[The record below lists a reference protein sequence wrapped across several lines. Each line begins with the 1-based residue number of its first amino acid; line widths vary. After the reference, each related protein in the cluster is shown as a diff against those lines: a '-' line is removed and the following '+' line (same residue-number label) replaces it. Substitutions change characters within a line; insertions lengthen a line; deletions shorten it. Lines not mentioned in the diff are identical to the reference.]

1 MNRSVFRVGLLV
13 LLAAIFCA
21 ASTAAYAQGS
31 TTQTL
36 SGTVVDTSGAVI
48 PGADVAAKHN
58 ATGVVSNAVTNS
70 DGLFSLPSLP
80 IGTYTVTVTLQ
91 GFKTAVIQNVVLT
104 SGAGANVK
112 ASLEVGG
119 VSEQVTVSSSSEIVQ
134 TQSSG
139 VSQTINTNQ
148 IIKLPITSRS
158 AMDFVNLLPGVSTPN
173 GNRQATINGLPR
185 AAINIT
191 LDGINI
197 QDNTLKGSNGG
208 DGFFAIVSPRL
219 DAIEEVT
226 VSSAAQ
232 GADAAGQGAVQV
244 KFVTRSGTNDFT
256 GSGYEYYR
264 RDRLNANTWFNN
276 RDGVAKA
283 KLKQD
288 NTGVRVGGP
297 IVFPGFDGHNKA
309 FFFVNYEEQHAPSD
323 TTRTRTILNPAAQ
336 AGNFTYAGG
345 TVNVLA
351 LAAAA
356 GQVST
361 VDPAIAKVLQDI
373 RSATGT
379 TGSIADTDGN
389 LQRYTF
395 NVPVA
400 SVRRYPTVRIDYNLS
415 SKHRLNGSYNYQK
428 FRDFPDTLNN
438 RDAAFPGFP
447 VAASQASI
455 RKSFSSAL
463 RSTLTAS
470 LVNEARAGYS
480 GAPVQFFPEMS
491 PSMYTGTVANTNGF
505 HLNFPSVGSALT
517 GAAVNAASIQQRNA
531 TDLTLEDT
539 LTWLKGSHSFTFG
552 GAFSQFSIWRI
563 DSSIVPQITTGL
575 VTTDPA
581 NSLFT
586 AANFPGAS
594 AASLTAAGNLYSF
607 LTGRVTTISAD
618 ARIDEKTGKYVYEG
632 IGTQRGRLREYGGYA
647 ADQWRVKQ
655 DLTINAGVRWDV
667 QNPFYPLNSSYTFA
681 DMTNICG
688 VSGVASDDRCNL
700 FQTGA
705 TSVHPVYLQLAAGK
719 RPYKVDYNNVAPSA
733 GVAWN
738 PQARPG
744 VLGKLMGEG
753 DFVIRAGYTRSFS
766 RSGLSDFTGP
776 LSANPGV
783 TITTPVTRSE
793 TNGNL
798 LIGTAP
804 LLFRNT
810 TLLGPPS
817 YNDSPV
823 YPILPLVSNGYGT
836 QSINGFNNNI
846 QVPYADS
853 WQAGI
858 TRSLGKSMAV
868 EVRYVGTRGKEGWN
882 VLNNNE
888 FNIVEN
894 GFLKEF
900 RQAQANLQAN
910 LAAGLSTRGFAYTG
924 APGTA
929 PLPTF
934 LAFFNGQGG
943 ANAANSAVYT
953 GANWTNSTFL
963 GFLAPL
969 NPQPYNFANAGN
981 NGLLGSAAFRANAT
995 AAGIP
1000 ANFFVANPENLGG
1013 ARVTTNLDKTKYD
1026 SIQTEFRRRLS
1037 GGLQFQASYVFG
1049 HGLNS
1054 VFTSF
1059 RRPLLMRRN
1068 AGDPGDITHQF
1079 KSNFVYEMPFGRGRR
1094 WGGNANGIV
1103 DRIIGGWQLGVAS
1116 KIQSGRL
1123 VDLGNV
1129 RLVGM
1134 SRTDVQN
1141 LFKLRFDNA
1150 GKQIYMWPESVVQNT
1165 ILAWNV
1171 SPTSASGY
1179 SSGIPTGQYFAP
1191 PNGPDCIEV
1200 AQVNGANGGQTNA
1213 NAGYGEC
1220 GTGSLV
1226 ITGPTFKAHDIRI
1239 SKRTTIVGRT
1249 NIEFA
1254 AELLNAFNH
1263 PNFTPISG
1271 ITTGSFGTTLTPYQL
1286 TGLSGTD
1293 TRRTIQLVA
1302 RVNW

>member
-1 MNRSVFRVGLLV
+1 MNRSVFRVGLSV

-21 ASTAAYAQGS
+21 TSTAAYAQGS

-80 IGTYTVTVTLQ
+80 IGPYTVTVTLQ
-91 GFKTAVIQNVVLT
+91 GFKTAVIQNVVIT
-104 SGAGANVK
+104 SGAGASVK
-112 ASLEVGG
+112 ATLEVGG

-158 AMDFVNLLPGVSTPN
+158 AMDFVNLLPGVSTPS

-185 AAINIT
+185 TAINIT

-244 KFVTRSGTNDFT
+244 KFVTRSGTNSFT

-288 NTGVRVGGP
+288 NTGFRVGGP
-297 IVFPGFDGHNKA
+297 IVLPGFDGHNKA
-309 FFFVNYEEQHAPSD
+309 FFFVNYEEQRQPSD
-323 TTRTRTILNPAAQ
+323 TTRNRTILNPAAQ

-351 LAAAA
+351 LAAAN
-356 GQVST
+356 GQLGT
-361 VDPAIAKVLQDI
+361 VDPTIAKVLADI

-379 TGSIADTDGN
+379 TGSISDTDAN

-400 SVRRYPTVRIDYNLS
+400 SIRRYPTGRVDYNLTD
-415 SKHRLNGSYNYQK
+415 KHRLTGSFNYQK
-428 FRDFPDTLNN
+428 FSDFPDTLNN

-447 VAASQASI
+447 VQASQASK
-455 RKSFSSAL
+455 RMNYSGSM
-463 RSTLTAS
+463 RSTLGRNM
-470 LVNEARAGYS
+470 VNEARLGYS
-480 GAPVQFFPEMS
+480 GAPVQFFPEMAIG
-491 PSMYTGTVANTNGF
+491 MYTGTVANTNGF
-505 HLNFPSVGSALT
+505 HLAFPSVGSGLT
-517 GAAVNAASIQQRNA
+517 GPAVNAAAPQSRNA
-531 TDLTLEDT
+531 TDTTAEDT
-539 LTWLKGSHSFTFG
+539 LTWLKGSHSITMG
-552 GAFSQFSIWRI
+552 GSFSQYSIWMKN
-563 DSSIVPQITTGL
+563 STLVPQIAFGL
-575 VTTDPA
+575 ANSDPA

-586 AANFPGAS
+586 TANFPGAS
-594 AASLTAAGNLYSF
+594 SANLAAASNLYSL
-607 LTGRVTTISAD
+607 LTGRVTQIFAD
-618 ARIDEKTGKYVYEG
+618 ARLDEKTGKYVYEG
-632 IGTQRGRLREYGGYA
+632 TGLQRGRLREFGGYA

-655 DLTINAGVRWDV
+655 NLTINAGVRWDV

-681 DMTNICG
+681 DIANICG
-688 VSGVASDDRCNL
+688 VSGAAGDDRCNF
-700 FQTGA
+700 FQAGA
-705 TSVHPVYLQLAAGK
+705 MPGVHSVYQQLKSGTRA
-719 RPYKVDYNNVAPSA
+719 YKVDYNNVAPSA
-733 GVAWN
+733 GFAWT

-744 VLGKLMGEG
+744 FLKQVMGEG
-753 DFVIRAGYTRSFS
+753 DFVVRAGYTRAFS
-766 RSGLSDFTGP
+766 RSGLNDFTGP
-776 LSANPGV
+776 LNSNPGV
-783 TITTPVTRSE
+783 VISGPTTRNE
-793 TNGNL
+793 NNGNL
-798 LIGTAP
+798 FVGTVP

-810 TLLGPPS
+810 AQLSAPAFSETPT
-817 YNDSPV
+817 
-823 YPILPLVSNGYGT
+823 YPILPPVTNGYGT

-846 QVPYADS
+846 QQPYADS

-868 EVRYVGTRGKEGWN
+868 EVRYVGTRGYEGWTN
-882 VLNNNE
+882 LNLNE
-888 FNIVEN
+888 ANIVEN

-910 LAAGLSTRGFAYTG
+910 VAAGLAGTRGFAYTG

-934 LAFFNGQGG
+934 AAFFNGVPA
-943 ANAANSAVYT
+943 ANAGNSALYT
-953 GANWTNSTFL
+953 GANWVNTSFL

-969 NPQPYNFANAGN
+969 NPQPFAFANAG
-981 NGLLGSAAFRANAT
+981 GSLLGSAAFRANAT

-1000 ANFFVANPENLGG
+1000 ANFFVANPENLGA

-1049 HGLNS
+1049 HGMNS

-1059 RRPLLMRRN
+1059 RRPLLIRRN

-1094 WGGNANGIV
+1094 WGGNANGVV

-1123 VDLGNV
+1123 VELGNL

-1134 SRTDVQN
+1134 SRTDVQKI
-1141 LFKLRFDNA
+1141 FKLRFDDA
-1150 GKQIYMWPESVVQNT
+1150 GKQVYMFPDDIVQNT
-1165 ILAWNV
+1165 VLAFAV

-1179 SSGIPTGQYFAP
+1179 AGAAPTGRYFAP
-1191 PNGPDCIEV
+1191 ANGPDCIEV
-1200 AQVNGANGGQTNA
+1200 APGFGD
-1213 NAGYGEC
+1213 C

-1226 ITGPTFKAHDIRI
+1226 VTGPTFKAHDIRI
-1239 SKRTTIVGRT
+1239 SKRTTIVGRV
-1249 NIEFA
+1249 NLEFA
-1254 AELLNAFNH
+1254 TELLNAFNH

-1271 ITTGSFGTTLTPYQL
+1271 IGSSTITGYQL
-1286 TGLSGTD
+1286 TGLTGTD
-1293 TRRTIQLVA
+1293 TRRTIQLVG